1 MKQLYSDGCIPGMF
15 YVLYMLAVVI
25 DAVFPTTE
33 ADHDFAT
40 EELGEDQ

>member
-1 MKQLYSDGCIPGMF
+1 MHMP
-15 YVLYMLAVVI
+15 AVVI
-25 DAVFPTTE
+25 HAVFPTTE

>member
-1 MKQLYSDGCIPGMF
+1 MLVALSGCSMI
-15 YVLYMLAVVI
+15 VLYMPAVVI
-25 DAVFPTTE
+25 HAVFPNTE

>member
-1 MKQLYSDGCIPGMF
+1 MMVACILGMF
-15 YVLYMLAVVI
+15 YVLYMPAVVI
-25 DAVFPTTE
+25 HAVFLTTE